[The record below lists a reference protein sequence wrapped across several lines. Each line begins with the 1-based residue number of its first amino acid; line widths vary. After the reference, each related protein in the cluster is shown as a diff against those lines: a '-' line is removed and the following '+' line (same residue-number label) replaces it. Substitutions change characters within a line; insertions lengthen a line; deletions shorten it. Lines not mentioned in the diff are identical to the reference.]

1 MIKQPLGS
9 SLTASQ
15 FSVDSSAGPNTA
27 QSSVWNLRKYER
39 KCRKGAKET
48 PSAMTSS
55 EFMDKQIM
63 ELSRSHSDDLSQ
75 LSYPRDLRD
84 DEDKDDDSVSSFHFR
99 PTRHVVSQQSRV
111 STFENCSSMN
121 HIDLAKSGCKY
132 AGAFDDSAL
141 ISVIGQKMSHHFDNM
156 LHAVEGLSARLS
168 QLETRLR
175 RLENSVDDLKDSTE
189 INHGRNDGKLRQL
202 ENILREVE
210 GGMQDLKDKQEIS
223 EAKLQLATLQMLKG
237 HQQLENQRSNVQT
250 ISTQGGLSSAP
261 QQSHQPHS
269 TPVAGLQLSSFP
281 PNVPPTQPHQNL
293 PPAPAAQVHTHS
305 LQNQIPSVQ
314 QTDSNYSPPVLNP
327 QPAPQIYYMPQV
339 QQSLPPP
346 TAPYQYYPPAPHLS
360 PTSQLQRLPQLHPP
374 LNTVDPRAQS
384 SLVHNPGE
392 TPYMLSQRYPPSMHK
407 SPNATGMT
415 LPTQQQ
421 YMGSFQYTHDQ
432 STRNHCSDLSS
443 GHMQPVQHSTLDDFY
458 SHEGSPSHNSG
469 SKTKHSQIL
478 PASLDRS
485 GGSSISRLPTAQVLP
500 YAIPMASS
508 MDKESSSG
516 ATGNRIP
523 IDNVVDE
530 VVTMGFR
537 RDIVRATV
545 KKMTENGQSVD
556 INVVLDKLMNNG
568 EVEPQSGGF
577 GR

>member
-1 MIKQPLGS
+1 
-9 SLTASQ
+9 
-15 FSVDSSAGPNTA
+15 
-27 QSSVWNLRKYER
+27 
-39 KCRKGAKET
+39 
-48 PSAMTSS
+48 MTSS

-63 ELSRSHSDDLSQ
+63 ELSRSHSDDFSQ

-99 PTRHVVSQQSRV
+99 PTRHVVSKQSRV
-111 STFENCSSMN
+111 SAFENCSSMD

-141 ISVIGQKMSHHFDNM
+141 ISVIGQKMSHHFDNL

-210 GGMQDLKDKQEIS
+210 GGMQDLRDKQEIS

-237 HQQLENQRSNVQT
+237 HQQLENQGSNVQT
-250 ISTQGGLSSAP
+250 ISTQEVLSSAP

-269 TPVAGLQLSSFP
+269 TPVACLQLSSFP

-305 LQNQIPSVQ
+305 PQNQIPSVQ

-339 QQSLPPP
+339 QQSQPPP
-346 TAPYQYYPPAPHLS
+346 TAPYQYHPPAPHLS
-360 PTSQLQRLPQLHPP
+360 PTAQLQRLPQLHPP
-374 LNTVDPRAQS
+374 LNAVDPQAQS
-384 SLVHNPGE
+384 SSVHNPGE

-407 SPNATGMT
+407 PSNATGMA

-432 STRNHCSDLSS
+432 STRNHCSDLSA
-443 GHMQPVQHSTLDDFY
+443 GHMEPVQHSTFDDFY

-516 ATGNRIP
+516 VTGNRIP
-523 IDNVVDE
+523 IDNVIDE
-530 VVTMGFR
+530 VVAMGFR

-568 EVEPQSGGF
+568 EVQPKSGGF